1 VSCVKVSA
9 FFNLSTAI
17 VPGAGLDQMGHFI
30 IHPKSNTQEHR
41 TSARANQRFAV
52 IKSFSCFNVG
62 KSHPPVDKVAFQI
75 VPDRFTF
82 RRVFSSVEVLA
93 MSHGR

>member
-1 VSCVKVSA
+1 VKVSA
-9 FFNLSTAI
+9 FFNLSTAMM
-17 VPGAGLDQMGHFI
+17 PGASLGQMRQSI
-30 IHPKSNTQEHR
+30 IHPTSNTPEHR

-52 IKSFSCFNVG
+52 IKSFSRFNAG
-62 KSHPPVDKVAFQI
+62 KSHPPVDKVAFRI

-82 RRVFSSVEVLA
+82 RRVFSSVEVLV